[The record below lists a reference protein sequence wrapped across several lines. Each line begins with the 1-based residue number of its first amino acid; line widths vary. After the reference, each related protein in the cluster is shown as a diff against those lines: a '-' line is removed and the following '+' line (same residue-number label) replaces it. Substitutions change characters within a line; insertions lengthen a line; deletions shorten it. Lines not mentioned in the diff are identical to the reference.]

1 MIAFPG
7 QTGFSVTNIK
17 YAKRWYE
24 FYNQNDIIRQRLVD
38 EFEMS
43 ADYGM
48 VPRVSHGSIRGYWLQ
63 YRSAVLSAIKQRD
76 RHTARNAKRSCC
88 GRGDSGGVGQ

>member
-17 YAKRWYE
+17 YAKRWYK

-43 ADYGM
+43 AAIG
-48 VPRVSHGSIRGYWLQ
+48 WATA
-63 YRSAVLSAIKQRD
+63 SAVLSAIKQRD

-88 GRGDSGGVGQ
+88 GREDSGGVGQ